1 MEKEIQV
8 KDSAKYT
15 EIYHKGLLKKWNK
28 NIVFEIKTLSGS
40 WKRGRGCIFWVGIF
54 WGDFPTFLTRKRW
67 FCMGKTLPPSQKR
80 GLEKCP

>member
-40 WKRGRGCIFWVGIF
+40 WKRGGEGGAFGWV
-54 WGDFPTFLTRKRW
+54 FL
-67 FCMGKTLPPSQKR
+67 GAISPLS
-80 GLEKCP
+80 